1 MPNSNEKLAIS
12 DFFTQVYVIHRT
24 GMVILSRKYADSC
37 IESDP
42 QLVGGLIA
50 AILTVSNSTS
60 SDVASCIGSDDGKHR
75 LIEFTTTCSRW
86 FINQEDD
93 FVVTVLVPNVSPL
106 LNKIDLI
113 GSVSK
118 QILDT
123 YLLFKQFTIQTEETV
138 EENSEEQKEI
148 GNTIDNIVSDVIEQF
163 SGQKLD
169 FSKEGSID
177 HYEFAADTM

>member
-1 MPNSNEKLAIS
+1 MSKKNQKTAIS
-12 DFFTQVYVIHRT
+12 DFITQVYVIHRT

-42 QLVGGLIA
+42 QLVGGLVA
-50 AILTVSNSTS
+50 AIMTVTNSTS
-60 SDVASCIGSDDGKHR
+60 SDVKTCIGSDDGKHR

-86 FINQEDD
+86 FIIQEDD

-106 LNKIDLI
+106 LDKIDLI

-138 EENSEEQKEI
+138 EESSEEQQEL
-148 GNTIDNIVSDVIEQF
+148 GNTIDNFVSDVIKEF
-163 SGQKLD
+163 SGKKLD

-177 HYEFAADTM
+177 HYEFAVDTM